1 MIIPEASPEV
11 YSPMS
16 LVELVRGAVSSTQ
29 QQQNTAAPHPTIIGR
44 LAQGIELSCALVTK
58 KPDLPNLDHDAE
70 KDVEGGQAEVQ
81 QNLIFG
87 ERRFPNFNCKI
98 NSDKSS

>member
-1 MIIPEASPEV
+1 MTSVIILEVSPVV

-16 LVELVRGAVSSTQ
+16 LVEPVRGDVSSTQ

-70 KDVEGGQAEVQ
+70 KDVEGGQAEV
-81 QNLIFG
+81 N
-87 ERRFPNFNCKI
+87 KI
-98 NSDKSS
+98 